1 MPEKHG
7 LSRALPLVSVII
19 PVFNDPL
26 RLAKC
31 LQALDLQTYPGDR
44 YEILVIDNG
53 STRSIEGLVRLH
65 TRVRACH
72 EPKPGSYAAR
82 NKGLS
87 LARGEII
94 AFTDSDCIPSPD
106 WISRGVD
113 ALLDNREGGLVAGN
127 IQIFPADPKRP
138 TAVELYDVVR
148 GLVQKDYVEHHGF
161 AATANLFT
169 FRHVID
175 TVGPF
180 DAELKSGGDAEWGR
194 RALARGFRFVYA
206 DAASIAHPAR
216 RTLGQIYDKVA
227 RVIGGMHQNQLKHR
241 APAPLKYKLA
251 YSRFEFGSIR
261 RDPRLF
267 LWRNRLRAF
276 AVQVFVEFVR
286 VFEKNRLRLGGK
298 PRR

>member
-1 MPEKHG
+1 M
-7 LSRALPLVSVII
+7 VSVII
-19 PVFNDPL
+19 PVYNDPL

-31 LQALDLQTYPGDR
+31 LQALDWQTYPGDR

-53 STRSIEGLVRLH
+53 SAQSVEGVVRLH
-65 TRVRACH
+65 TRVRTCH

-87 LARGEII
+87 LARGEVI

-106 WISRGVD
+106 WISKGVE
-113 ALLDNREGGLVAGN
+113 ALLENKEGGLVAGH

-138 TAVELYDVVR
+138 TAVELYDLVR
-148 GLVQKDYVEHHGF
+148 GLVQKDYVEYHGF

-169 FRHVID
+169 FRHVIE

-180 DAELKSGGDAEWGR
+180 DAELKSGGDADWGR
-194 RALARGFRFVYA
+194 RAVAQGFRFAYS

-216 RTLGQIYDKVA
+216 RTLGEIYDKVA
-227 RVIGGMHQNQLKHR
+227 RVIGGMHQRHLKNPVR
-241 APAPLKYKLA
+241 APLKHKLA
-251 YSRFEFGSIR
+251 WSRYEIATIR
-261 RDPRLF
+261 RDPRL
-267 LWRNRLRAF
+267 RSRRDRLRTL
-276 AVQVFVEFVR
+276 AVQLFVEIVR
-286 VFEKNRLRLGGK
+286 VFEKNRLRLGGT